1 MKMFLLFLAMSFN
14 VNAYT
19 QEELTMYYA
28 RMKWLQYIKTVPRS
42 AMTDE
47 EYLMLVDA
55 KLKMMTYQIQFIQSV
70 GGTK

>member
-1 MKMFLLFLAMSFN
+1 MSFN
-14 VNAYT
+14 ANAYT

-28 RMKWLQYIKTVPRS
+28 RMKWLAYIKTVPQS

-55 KLKMMTYQIQFIQSV
+55 KLKMMTWQIEFIQSV
-70 GGTK
+70 GGAR